1 MEENK
6 IARIEQVCDLIN
18 QTVIPRNKKLN
29 RKQQITFAYKYWT
42 ENPEDLTELY
52 DYLAQNYTIQNEKL
66 AHTIGE
72 FLNNQQ
78 ITTIKKF
85 SNAFY
90 NSSLNTILKA
100 TALIRENGN
109 WLSKYSIEREY
120 DSTSKHRFPIIYS
133 YQTKSGE
140 RLTIDKTA
148 ADNILGMLIDSNIP
162 TAKCI
167 VLSSFPYYANDNM
180 DTYIK
185 SFQKIK

>member
-1 MEENK
+1 MENNK
-6 IARIEQVCDLIN
+6 ITRIKQVCDLIN

-29 RKQQITFAYKYWT
+29 RQRQISFAYKYWT

-52 DYLAQNYTIQNEKL
+52 DYLAKNYTMQNEKM

-90 NSSLNTILKA
+90 NSNLDTILKA

-109 WLSKYSIEREY
+109 WLSKYNIEREY
-120 DSTSKHRFPIIYS
+120 DTTSKHRFPITYS

-140 RLTIDKTA
+140 RLTIDKNATN
-148 ADNILGMLIDSNIP
+148 NILGMLIDSNIP

-167 VLSSFPYYANDNM
+167 VLSSFPYYANKDMN
-180 DTYIK
+180 TYIK

>member
-1 MEENK
+1 MENNK
-6 IARIEQVCDLIN
+6 ITRIKQVCDLIN

-29 RKQQITFAYKYWT
+29 RQQQISFAYKYWT

-52 DYLAQNYTIQNEKL
+52 DYLAKNYTMQNEKM

-90 NSSLNTILKA
+90 NSNLDTILKA

-109 WLSKYSIEREY
+109 WLSKYNIEREY
-120 DSTSKHRFPIIYS
+120 DTTSKHRFPITYS

-140 RLTIDKTA
+140 RLTIDKNATN
-148 ADNILGMLIDSNIP
+148 NILGMLIDSNIP

-167 VLSSFPYYANDNM
+167 VLSSFPYYANKDMN
-180 DTYIK
+180 TYIK
-185 SFQKIK
+185 SFQKTK